1 MLGDVV
7 PVRYDRFDHSRILV
21 DLQKL
26 VDQVA
31 ATTAR
36 VNAEAIAR
44 GEAQLEQSSIPSSW
58 VLGRAVVLDVRKETA
73 GERVDCA
80 VTVKVRLVDG
90 TAPYQATFS
99 ANVVQRRADLLAAGR
114 TIVALR
120 VDPDDHSQV
129 TISWTEDPPI
139 VTVSDPDLIEP
150 PARALRDG
158 EPCRIV
164 VLNHARELMKTPDGE
179 ELYSSNVRVTS
190 DGSELQIDLLVPD
203 EAVALLQDGKELP
216 AKRLANQPNVVA
228 VDWNAARSEAG

>member
-1 MLGDVV
+1 M
-7 PVRYDRFDHSRILV
+7 
-21 DLQKL
+21 
-26 VDQVA
+26 
-31 ATTAR
+31 
-36 VNAEAIAR
+36 
-44 GEAQLEQSSIPSSW
+44 
-58 VLGRAVVLDVRKETA
+58 
-73 GERVDCA
+73 
-80 VTVKVRLVDG
+80 
-90 TAPYQATFS
+90 
-99 ANVVQRRADLLAAGR
+99 
-114 TIVALR
+114 
-120 VDPDDHSQV
+120 
-129 TISWTEDPPI
+129 
-139 VTVSDPDLIEP
+139 TVSDPDLIEP